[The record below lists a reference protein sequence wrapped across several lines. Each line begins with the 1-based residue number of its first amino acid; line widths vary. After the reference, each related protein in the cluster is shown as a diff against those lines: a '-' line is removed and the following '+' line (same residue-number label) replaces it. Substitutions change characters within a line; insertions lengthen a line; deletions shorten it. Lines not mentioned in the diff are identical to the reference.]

1 MNLVNPIQERVEET
15 PDHICVCV
23 CTYKRPQLL
32 LRLLKGI
39 EKQNSYGFFSFSA
52 VVVDNDE
59 NRSAQSAVESF
70 TKTSSL
76 EVKYFLEP
84 NQNISLARN
93 KTVAEAEGKYLAFID
108 DDEFP
113 EESWLF
119 HLYAT
124 CLKYKAHAVLGPVE
138 PYYESDPPEWVVKGR
153 MCERDH
159 FRTGTSISDPKYTR
173 TGNVLLLKEIC
184 RERPGPFDP
193 SRGRSGGEDHEFFAW
208 MIERGLTIFW
218 CNEAPVYESVPSE
231 RLKRGYFLK
240 RGLLRGGLN
249 AKGRGLISFDTMKSL
264 VAISL
269 YSAALPLLAVL
280 GHHLLMK
287 YLIKSSDHAGK
298 LLGRCGFILMR
309 ERTF

>member
-1 MNLVNPIQERVEET
+1 MNGVHQTLEGAGKT
-15 PDHICVCV
+15 LDHICVCV

-32 LRLLKGI
+32 LRLLKSI
-39 EKQNSYGFFSFSA
+39 ETQTTHGFFSFSA
-52 VVVDNDE
+52 VVVDNDG
-59 NRSAQSAVESF
+59 NRSAQPAVESF
-70 TKTSSL
+70 RKTSSL

-138 PYYESDPPEWVVKGR
+138 PYYENKPPEWVVRGR
-153 MCERDH
+153 LCERDH
-159 FRTGTSISDPKYTR
+159 FRTGTPIRDPKYTR
-173 TGNVLLLKEIC
+173 TGNVLVLKEIC
-184 RERPGPFDP
+184 HEKPGPFDP

-208 MIERGLTIFW
+208 MIGKGRTIFW
-218 CNEAPVYESVPSE
+218 CNEAPVYESVPPE

-240 RGLLRGGLN
+240 RGLLRGSLTG
-249 AKGRGLISFDTMKSL
+249 KTDRKS
-264 VAISL
+264 V
-269 YSAALPLLAVL
+269 V
-280 GHHLLMK
+280 
-287 YLIKSSDHAGK
+287 
-298 LLGRCGFILMR
+298 
-309 ERTF
+309 